1 MASKKGGNNRPG
13 SPIKGKTNPNAS
25 RSQYEQAENDYSA
38 MLNDRDVVR
47 GLTEREVEIDHLRTT
62 VIALK
67 EQVTVSVFLMF
78 EFFRAYLDVLE
89 FFFARIHIFNFSS
102 CRCAMT

>member
-1 MASKKGGNNRPG
+1 MASKKNNRPN
-13 SPIKGKTNPNAS
+13 SPIKGKNQSNANAS
-25 RSQYEQAENDYSA
+25 RSQYDQQHDNDYSA

-67 EQVTVSVFLMF
+67 EQVSVSLILNIFRQNMF
-78 EFFRAYLDVLE
+78 
-89 FFFARIHIFNFSS
+89 
-102 CRCAMT
+102 

>member
-1 MASKKGGNNRPG
+1 
-13 SPIKGKTNPNAS
+13 
-25 RSQYEQAENDYSA
+25 

-67 EQVTVSVFLMF
+67 EQVTVSSIF
-78 EFFRAYLDVLE
+78 DV
-89 FFFARIHIFNFSS
+89 
-102 CRCAMT
+102 

>member
-1 MASKKGGNNRPG
+1 MASKKTGNNRPG
-13 SPIKGKTNPNAS
+13 SPIKTKTNPNAS
-25 RSQYEQAENDYSA
+25 RSQYEQHEGDYSA

-67 EQVTVSVFLMF
+67 EQVTVSGFF
-78 EFFRAYLDVLE
+78 EYLRAYS
-89 FFFARIHIFNFSS
+89 RIYLLLLYPHFFNFSNIGVQ
-102 CRCAMT
+102 

>member
-1 MASKKGGNNRPG
+1 MASKKAGNNRPG
-13 SPIKGKTNPNAS
+13 SPIKTKTNPNAS
-25 RSQYEQAENDYSA
+25 RSQYEQHENDYSA

-67 EQVTVSVFLMF
+67 EQVTVSIFF
-78 EFFRAYLDVLE
+78 EYFRAYLDVLE
-89 FFFARIHIFNFSS
+89 LFPPRIHINL
-102 CRCAMT
+102 T

>member
-1 MASKKGGNNRPG
+1 MASKKAGNNRPG
-13 SPIKGKTNPNAS
+13 SPIKTKTNPNAS
-25 RSQYEQAENDYSA
+25 RSQYEQHENDYSA

-67 EQVTVSVFLMF
+67 EQVTVSILNIFSRISWGIIPSPVSTFL
-78 EFFRAYLDVLE
+78 
-89 FFFARIHIFNFSS
+89 
-102 CRCAMT
+102 

>member
-1 MASKKGGNNRPG
+1 MASKKAGNNRPG
-13 SPIKGKTNPNAS
+13 SPIKSKTNPNAS
-25 RSQYEQAENDYSA
+25 RSQYEQHENDYSA

-67 EQVTVSVFLMF
+67 EQVTVRILNIFS
-78 EFFRAYLDVLE
+78 RISWGIP
-89 FFFARIHIFNFSS
+89 RIHNYVKLIYYRYVTTSQ
-102 CRCAMT
+102 RM

>member
-1 MASKKGGNNRPG
+1 MASKKTGNNRPG
-13 SPIKGKTNPNAS
+13 SPIKTKTNPNAS
-25 RSQYEQAENDYSA
+25 RSQYEQHEGDYSA

-67 EQVTVSVFLMF
+67 EQVTVSGFF
-78 EFFRAYLDVLE
+78 ENIMGMYLHVLE
-89 FFFARIHIFNFSS
+89 FFSPVSTFI
-102 CRCAMT
+102 